1 MPWHTTSN
9 VSLHEKAKTYSHGA
23 HTVIVIAKDT
33 ILHQI
38 GFSIYYFR
46 ASTSVTGIHH
56 NSTRIDGIG
65 HDPSNNAIS
74 AVRSI
79 FMSTSEL
86 VVVYGTTF
94 VGSIDDDGE
103 SRSD

>member
-1 MPWHTTSN
+1 MPSHTTSN
-9 VSLHEKAKTYSHGA
+9 VSLHENDKTYSRGA
-23 HTVIVIAKDT
+23 RTVIVIAKDT

-38 GFSIYYFR
+38 GLSIYYFR

-74 AVRSI
+74 AVRAI

-94 VGSIDDDGE
+94 VDSIDDDGE